1 MLMIKDLP
9 ASHELDDK
17 EMAAVRGGYHE
28 KSYGSDYGSSSY
40 APPTGY
46 GSSSCAPTGYAPT
59 GYDSHDSY
67 GSYDSY
73 GYDSHDSYKAP
84 KDTYSSPK
92 KYSYS

>member
-1 MLMIKDLP
+1 MLMIKDLA

-17 EMAAVRGGYHE
+17 EMAAVRGGYHQ
-28 KSYGSDYGSSSY
+28 KAYGSDYGSSGSSSY

-46 GSSSCAPTGYAPT
+46 ASSCPTGYAPTAPT

-73 GYDSHDSYKAP
+73 DSYKAP